1 MQTLEKK
8 RPLQSTRSH
17 YAIYG
22 ALAAL
27 GSWGCFKSAHSEDT
41 KQLMK
46 FVLPHMTGFDWWR
59 IYGAFVGSGQHL
71 IKSGLV
77 VGKCWEDVRFL

>member
-1 MQTLEKK
+1 MPSMEPWL
-8 RPLQSTRSH
+8 PWD
-17 YAIYG
+17 
-22 ALAAL
+22 L
-27 GSWGCFKSAHSEDT
+27 GDASSQRISEDT